1 MAPAIFAAQSEQ
13 YSFLLAVMMY
23 QSCPLESSRL
33 QPAQRSASAVPKN
46 LTADLHDIF
55 LALMVA
61 RVLRNHSLFQSLFK
75 FHPRACRVAIQLIG
89 TYFTVRGL
97 RQYKPIKA
105 REVSPAAWLRAKNPV
120 PVGLE
125 GSTRRE
131 IMEAVRLTCH
141 GWYGKRTQEEC

>member
-55 LALMVA
+55 MGLMVA
-61 RVLRNHSLFQSLFK
+61 PPWSYATILYFK
-75 FHPRACRVAIQLIG
+75 ACFSFTRAL
-89 TYFTVRGL
+89 
-97 RQYKPIKA
+97 
-105 REVSPAAWLRAKNPV
+105 
-120 PVGLE
+120 
-125 GSTRRE
+125 
-131 IMEAVRLTCH
+131 AV
-141 GWYGKRTQEEC
+141 WPFS